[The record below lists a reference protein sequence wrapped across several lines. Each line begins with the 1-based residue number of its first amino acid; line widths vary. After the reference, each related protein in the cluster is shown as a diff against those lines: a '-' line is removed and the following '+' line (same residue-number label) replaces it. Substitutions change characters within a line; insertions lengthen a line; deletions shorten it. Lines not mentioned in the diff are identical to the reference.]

1 MPKAAMVMVRVG
13 DNHLVW
19 NELGDCPWLW
29 LRLGLRHLLV
39 CVLAIIHIWSVYQQV
54 CRVFP
59 SVLPRE
65 HAIATRKTNA
75 GRERGG
81 RALLQRLFRHTALC
95 PCVSCQGQQ
104 GGSARQAVAASVAEH
119 CTVLGM
125 KSVGLRKLLRVHR
138 HGHLEHVVD
147 LLFSFTPVTFPLLFH
162 VAHGY
167 FELTKDLQ
175 WVKGSTPPPL
185 LRPLLT
191 LGSVPGTGASW
202 APGA

>member
-1 MPKAAMVMVRVG
+1 MRGNVAGVSTPPVVRVP
-13 DNHLVW
+13 V
-19 NELGDCPWLW
+19 
-29 LRLGLRHLLV
+29 V
-39 CVLAIIHIWSVYQQV
+39 
-54 CRVFP
+54 
-59 SVLPRE
+59 
-65 HAIATRKTNA
+65 
-75 GRERGG
+75 
-81 RALLQRLFRHTALC
+81 
-95 PCVSCQGQQ
+95 
-104 GGSARQAVAASVAEH
+104 
-119 CTVLGM
+119 
-125 KSVGLRKLLRVHR
+125 VGLRKLLRVHR